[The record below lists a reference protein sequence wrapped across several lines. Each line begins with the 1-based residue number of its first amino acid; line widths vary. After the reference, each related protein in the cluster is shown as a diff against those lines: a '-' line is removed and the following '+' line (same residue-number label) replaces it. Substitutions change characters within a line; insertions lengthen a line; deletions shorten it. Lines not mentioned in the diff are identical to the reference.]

1 MSLPEILVGL
11 AIMALLAA
19 VVLPTVAG
27 QILKGDAT
35 RVIEDLEAVRSGIEQ
50 FVADIHRYPG
60 KYNDLSTPITTTVAQ
75 YSDIFG
81 NAYTAGMVPKWKG
94 PYVTKDTV
102 TTSGVTN
109 SVAPTGF
116 GASLLRPFMRVTNTN
131 GVEYVTII
139 ATPISGPDFDKV
151 DERFDG
157 VINRTGG
164 QLRWVSPDTLKFLA
178 LPIQ

>member
-1 MSLPEILVGL
+1 MLRMRGMTLPEILVGL

-35 RVIEDLEAVRSGIEQ
+35 RVIEDLEAVRSGVEQ
-50 FVADIHRYPG
+50 FVADVHRYPG
-60 KYNDLSTPITTTVAQ
+60 RYSDLSKAITTSNTDVLGST
-75 YSDIFG
+75 YS
-81 NAYTAGMVPKWKG
+81 AGLVSKWKG

-102 TTSGVTN
+102 SAAV
-109 SVAPTGF
+109 PTGF
-116 GASLLRPFMRVTNTN
+116 GGTVANPFAQFQNTN
-131 GVEYVTII
+131 LVQYLTIVVTG
-139 ATPISGPDFDKV
+139 ISGPDFDKI

-157 VINRTGG
+157 VINRTAG
-164 QLRWVSPDTLKFLA
+164 QLRWNSTGGIDSLKFLA